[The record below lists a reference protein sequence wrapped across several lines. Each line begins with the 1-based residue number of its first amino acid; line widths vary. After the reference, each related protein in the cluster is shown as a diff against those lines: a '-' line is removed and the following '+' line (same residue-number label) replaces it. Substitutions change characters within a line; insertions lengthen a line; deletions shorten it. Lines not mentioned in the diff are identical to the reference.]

1 MFLNRIYKRI
11 PLAWKLI
18 LTTTLPFFLLFVTLV
33 FFVPYQMD
41 QISLH
46 SVEESMKLAIDDT
59 ATHFYN
65 QAAITEPQR
74 LNIQVV
80 VYDTFLIPLRYY
92 NYSHEVYPPESV
104 GKLEMRETPISDYQ
118 PIGSLTENFFRV
130 AEYTKEITIDG
141 ETFFFQAS
149 KNIDYRNDIVR
160 YSQSITIA
168 LFCIAV
174 TLVFITSLISVKRN
188 LKVLKNI
195 AETAE
200 SITISN
206 LSSSLP
212 YEQSRDEIGSM
223 VQSFNRMIARLDEA
237 VSRQNRFLSDVSHEI
252 KTPVAVIKGYVNII
266 RRWGYKD
273 PDVFNEA
280 VTAIDSSVNDITDII
295 NNLLLLD
302 NLRNNRIVG
311 EFETTDISVLF
322 SKAAQAVKSL
332 YPDRKVDIR
341 IGKRKTVVCNEKL
354 IAQVIRILVD
364 NSLKYSPD
372 GSPLELNG
380 RIDTKRCHIQVCDSG
395 EGIDESEIPKVFGR
409 FYRVEKSRSK
419 ETGGSGLGLSI
430 AADIM
435 KLHEGTITLTNRKP
449 HGLCAE
455 IQFPSNLTRS
465 PAENPGSESPTH
477 GNAGAES
484 HT

>member
-1 MFLNRIYKRI
+1 MFLSRIYKRL

-18 LTTTLPFFLLFVTLV
+18 LTTTLPFFLLFITLI

-46 SVEESMKLAIDDT
+46 SVEESLKLAIEDT
-59 ATHFYN
+59 ATHFHN

-80 VYDTFLIPLRYY
+80 VYDAYLIPLRYY
-92 NYSHEVYPPESV
+92 NYSFEVYPPESV
-104 GKLEMRETPISDYQ
+104 ETLEMRETPIADYQ
-118 PIGSLTENFFRV
+118 AINAITDNFFKV
-130 AEYTKEITIDG
+130 AEYTKEITIDN
-141 ETFFFQAS
+141 ETYFFQAS

-160 YSQSITIA
+160 YSQLISIA

-174 TLVFITSLISVKRN
+174 TLVFMTSLISVKRN
-188 LKVLKNI
+188 LRALRKI

-206 LSSSLP
+206 LTSSLP
-212 YEQSRDEIGSM
+212 YEQSHDEIGSLA
-223 VQSFNRMIARLDEA
+223 QSFNRMIGRLEES

-302 NLRNNRIVG
+302 NLQNNRIAA
-311 EFETTDISVLF
+311 EFAQTDIGALI
-322 SKAAQAVKSL
+322 SKAVQNIKALHPNRPVTV
-332 YPDRKVDIR
+332 RT
-341 IGKRKTVVCNEKL
+341 GKRTTVVCNEKL
-354 IAQVIRILVD
+354 ISQVIRILVD

-372 GSPLELNG
+372 GSPLELNC
-380 RIDTKRCHIQVCDSG
+380 RIDGKRCTIQVCDRG
-395 EGIDESEIPKVFGR
+395 EGIDEAEIPKVFGR

-435 KLHEGTITLTNRKP
+435 KLHEGTVTLTNRKP

-465 PAENPGSESPTH
+465 SAENPGPKSS
-477 GNAGAES
+477 
-484 HT
+484 

>member
-1 MFLNRIYKRI
+1 MFLNRIYRQI

-46 SVEESMKLAIDDT
+46 SVEESLKLAIDDT
-59 ATHFYN
+59 AVHFHN

-92 NYSHEVYPPESV
+92 NYSYEVYPPESV

-118 PIGSLTENFFRV
+118 PINAITENFFRV
-130 AEYTKEITIDG
+130 AEYTKEIDIDG
-141 ETFFFQAS
+141 ETLFFQAS

-160 YSQSITIA
+160 YSQLITIA

-188 LKVLKNI
+188 LRVLKNI

-212 YEQSRDEIGSM
+212 YDQSKDEIGSL
-223 VQSFNRMIARLDEA
+223 VQSFNRMIGRLNEA

-252 KTPVAVIKGYVNII
+252 KTPIAVIKGYVNII

-273 PDVFNEA
+273 PSVFNEA
-280 VTAIDSSVNDITDII
+280 VAAIDSSVNDITDII

-302 NLRNNRIVG
+302 NLQNNRIVS
-311 EFETTDISVLF
+311 EFKETDIGSIL
-322 SKAAQAVKSL
+322 SKTAQAVKSL
-332 YPDRKVDIR
+332 HPDRAVKIQ

-372 GSPLELNG
+372 GSPLELTC
-380 RIDTKRCHIQVCDSG
+380 RIDGKRCLIQICDYG
-395 EGIDESEIPKVFGR
+395 EGIEEDEIPKVFGR

-435 KLHEGTITLTNRKP
+435 KLHEGTVTLSNRKP

-455 IQFPSNLTRS
+455 IQFPANLTRS
-465 PAENPGSESPTH
+465 SAENSDSESPLH
-477 GNAGAES
+477 ANADGES